1 MRKIYTV
8 LASAAAIMLTAVGGP
23 DRMHAA
29 TLEGGYLYGFVT
41 ASSSYYSY
49 SANNFYRFGLDNLSA
64 YEKLGSGFGLD
75 SYYATATTFSNGKIV
90 GIGGS
95 TMSRQVYSVDFSC
108 DDWTKTTGVPT
119 SGFTAV
125 TDLTDDNGTIYGWFC
140 TSIG

>member
-1 MRKIYTV
+1 
-8 LASAAAIMLTAVGGP
+8 MLTAVGGP

-95 TMSRQVYSVDFSC
+95 TMSR
-108 DDWTKTTGVPT
+108 
-119 SGFTAV
+119 
-125 TDLTDDNGTIYGWFC
+125 
-140 TSIG
+140 